1 MKRRLVVMLCA
12 VLVAAAG
19 CTSGSSAPAASP
31 AAAPIPKAWNAGGLA
46 SIAILTAKVT
56 AALPGQCADAA
67 PVDMSYITNARRL
80 GLRPIP
86 LAVVDCT
93 VNDTQTE
100 FNALASNAARDLL
113 MTNHRDV
120 LCKQSKKLK
129 VGLPGLHWSV
139 GDTWVAQSI
148 SQSVSRDVAKA
159 LGGEYKLTPCPGA
172 TAVDWDDAAV
182 AKADD
187 LVAKLTAA
195 NLGCAD
201 AKLGDRELLAR
212 DGVLGK
218 LGTPAAQIK
227 CTAAGAA
234 ATIEIFGPG
243 ATAKQ
248 AEYVLLEGK
257 TDFCGANRG
266 AIVNGPGWSI
276 LVATETAAKQ
286 IARALGGKVTSPG
299 CV

>member
-1 MKRRLVVMLCA
+1 MNRRLVVTICA
-12 VLVAAAG
+12 VLFAVAG
-19 CTSGSSAPAASP
+19 CTSDASTPAVK
-31 AAAPIPKAWNAGGLA
+31 PIPKAWNAGGLA
-46 SIAILTAKVT
+46 SIATLTAQLT
-56 AALPGQCADAA
+56 AAMPGQCADAA
-67 PVDMSYITNARRL
+67 PVAMIYVVNARRL

-86 LAVVDCT
+86 RAVVDCT
-93 VNDTQTE
+93 VTDTQTE
-100 FNALASNAARDLL
+100 FNAMASNADRDLL

-129 VGLPGLHWSV
+129 VNLPGLHWSV
-139 GDTWVAQSI
+139 GEKWVAQSI
-148 SQSVSRDVAKA
+148 SQATSRSVAKA
-159 LGGEYKLTPCPGA
+159 LGGEYKLTACPGA
-172 TAVDWDDAAV
+172 GAVDWDTSAL

-195 NLGCAD
+195 NLGCTD
-201 AKLGDRELLAR
+201 AQLADRELLAR

-218 LGTPAAQIK
+218 LGTPAAEIK
-227 CTAAGAA
+227 CTAAGAT

-266 AIVNGPGWSI
+266 AIVNGPEWSI
-276 LVATETAAKQ
+276 LVATEIAAKQ